1 METINQSIEVVEAS
15 ATLLPEVSAVSGAA
29 EPPLLPASTIIIEA
43 TPDEEDPS
51 PGSAFTSPTPGH
63 LPPSPLEALPPTA
76 QNLLLESAR
85 VFGDLPLE
93 VPMVSFMAFLS
104 GCVGRSVILEVKPGC
119 MAWVMA
125 EGLWVK
131 TRSPCPF
138 GLAFKN
144 RSISSARGDS
154 GVVRVSPFLVT

>member
-1 METINQSIEVVEAS
+1 MTDPLIEVVETS
-15 ATLLPEVSAVSGAA
+15 NQPLPEVLAA
-29 EPPLLPASTIIIEA
+29 LPAAGLPLPPSPSIIVEEA
-43 TPDEEDPS
+43 PDEEDPS
-51 PGSAFTSPTPGH
+51 PGAAFNPPTPGH
-63 LPPSPLEALPPTA
+63 LPPPPLEALPPTA
-76 QNLLLESAR
+76 QNLLLESTR